1 MTNDPHEKGAQ
12 DPRREGDGSP
22 PERERAIAQALA
34 EFVDCQAREEPVDVE
49 AFCSAH
55 ADIASELRPL
65 LESLVAMDVEAAED
79 QQPFDLK
86 SLEGGAGALPAQL
99 SGHKILGEIGRGGM
113 GRVLLAY
120 DEGLRRQVAI
130 KMLSPK
136 FSENEALKT
145 RFMQEARALA
155 RLKHPNIVSIYSLGK
170 PEEPPHFVME
180 YVEGTILLEA
190 ARALTLEQKAELME
204 KVALAVDFLHEHNIL
219 HRDLKP
225 ANILVG
231 ADLEP
236 KLLDFGLARQV
247 DLEEGR
253 ITLAGDVMGTPDYFS
268 PEHARAGASLDARSD
283 VFSLGTIF
291 YELLTGALPF
301 RGESLSERMR
311 KIRDADPILP
321 RRVNP
326 DLPGDL
332 QNICLK
338 ALEKNPADR
347 YASARELAEDV
358 KRFLAGE
365 KVLAAPTTYSH
376 LMSGKVE
383 QHLREL
389 DGWRQD
395 EILSDP
401 EYDSLRKSYG
411 RLIEPEDAWILEARR
426 LSLPQVSL
434 YLGAWILIVGGAL
447 LFLFRF
453 VRLSGTPA
461 VILVGTACALT
472 AWRGIRLWK
481 EDQLRIAMAYLLA
494 FCLLLPIVL
503 LVAMGEYHLWA
514 KPAANEN
521 WELLW
526 NLTETFRQ
534 TTNAQ
539 LWWSIFLSLPAYLWL
554 RRFTRSSVFSLV
566 FAVMSAILCH
576 ITLFRFGLLD
586 HFQEDPGWYYFRL
599 IPIALIFFVAAFT
612 IERLNFPNDS
622 RYFYP
627 FAVILTLASISG
639 LAGFHKPYHQWLEH
653 EHPWTRG
660 QIEYLFILNAGI
672 LFVLQLLCGQFRSSQ
687 MRTVAKSF
695 RFFIPGHVLTSVFLL
710 GFDAWSKWQ
719 DHLEDSRM
727 KHEARFFEILLP
739 LLAGAFVYGS
749 IPKQMKN
756 YFVSGM
762 IFLAIGVIRL
772 QQDIFKDQARWPI
785 ALLIGGL
792 LFMLSAT
799 RYSAI
804 KMYVRR
810 LIRHRLSN

>member
-1 MTNDPHEKGAQ
+1 
-12 DPRREGDGSP
+12 
-22 PERERAIAQALA
+22 
-34 EFVDCQAREEPVDVE
+34 
-49 AFCSAH
+49 
-55 ADIASELRPL
+55 
-65 LESLVAMDVEAAED
+65 
-79 QQPFDLK
+79 
-86 SLEGGAGALPAQL
+86 
-99 SGHKILGEIGRGGM
+99 
-113 GRVLLAY
+113 
-120 DEGLRRQVAI
+120 
-130 KMLSPK
+130 
-136 FSENEALKT
+136 
-145 RFMQEARALA
+145 
-155 RLKHPNIVSIYSLGK
+155 
-170 PEEPPHFVME
+170 
-180 YVEGTILLEA
+180 
-190 ARALTLEQKAELME
+190 ME

-247 DLEEGR
+247 DLDEGR

-268 PEHARAGASLDARSD
+268 PEHARSGASLDARSD

-301 RGESLSERMR
+301 RGESLSERMK

-347 YASARELAEDV
+347 YASAKELAEDV

-401 EYDSLRKSYG
+401 EYDSLRKAYG
-411 RLIEPEDAWILEARR
+411 RLIEREDAWILEARR

-434 YLGAWILIVGGAL
+434 YLGAWILIVGAAL

-461 VILVGTACALT
+461 VILVGIACALT
-472 AWRGIRLWK
+472 ARRGIRLWK
-481 EDQLRIAMAYLLA
+481 EGQLRIAMAYLLA

-503 LVAMGEYHLWA
+503 LVAMGEYYLWA
-514 KPAANEN
+514 KPAANEK

-526 NLTETFRQ
+526 NLSATFRQ

-576 ITLFRFGLLD
+576 ITLFRFGLTD
-586 HFQEDPGWYYFRL
+586 HFDGDPGWYYFRL

-639 LAGFHKPYHQWLEH
+639 LAGFHKPYHEWLEH
-653 EHPWTRG
+653 AHPWTRG

-672 LFVLQLLCGQFRSSQ
+672 LFVLQLLCGRFRSSQ

-710 GFDAWSKWQ
+710 GLEAWSRWQ
-719 DHLEDSRM
+719 DHLDDLRM
-727 KHEARFFEILLP
+727 KHEARFFEVLLP
-739 LLAGAFVYGS
+739 LLACAFVYGS

-772 QQDIFKDQARWPI
+772 QQDIFQDQARWPI

-810 LIRHRLSN
+810 LIRHRP

>member
-1 MTNDPHEKGAQ
+1 MTSEPRDKGAEAR
-12 DPRREGDGSP
+12 RREGEEP
-22 PERERAIAQALA
+22 PSAREQAIARALA
-34 EFVDCQAREEPVDVE
+34 EFVDLQAREEPVDVE
-49 AFCSAH
+49 SFCKRH
-55 ADIASELRPL
+55 LDLETELRPL
-65 LESLVAMDVEAAED
+65 LDSFVAMDTDTGGEQD
-79 QQPFDLK
+79 QSDKK
-86 SLEGGAGALPAQL
+86 SLDCEPAALPAQL
-99 SGHKILGEIGRGGM
+99 SGHKILGEIGKGGM
-113 GRVLLAY
+113 GRVFLAY
-120 DEGLRRQVAI
+120 DEGLRRKVAV
-130 KMLSPK
+130 KTLSPR

-155 RLKHPNIVSIYSLGK
+155 QLRHPNIVSIYSLGK
-170 PEEPPHFVME
+170 QEEPPHFVME
-180 YVEGTILLEA
+180 YIEGTTLLEA
-190 ARALTLEQKAELME
+190 ARVLTLEQKAELME
-204 KVALAVDFLHEHNIL
+204 KVALAVDFLHEHNTL

-231 ADLEP
+231 SDLEP

-247 DLEEGR
+247 DLDDRR
-253 ITLAGDVMGTPDYFS
+253 ITLAGEVMGTPDYFS
-268 PEHARAGASLDARSD
+268 PEHTRSGASLDVRSD

-301 RGESLSERMR
+301 RGGSLSERMQ

-347 YASARELAEDV
+347 YASAKELAEDV

-401 EYDSLRKSYG
+401 EYDALRKAYG
-411 RLIEPEDAWILEARR
+411 RLVEREDAWILEARR
-426 LSLPQVSL
+426 LSMPQVSL
-434 YLGAWILIVGGAL
+434 YLGAWILITGAAL

-453 VRLSGTPA
+453 VRLTGTPA
-461 VILVGTACALT
+461 VLVVGVICALT
-472 AWRGIRLWK
+472 GRRGIRLWK
-481 EDQLRIAMAYLLA
+481 QSQLRIAMAYLLA
-494 FCLLLPIVL
+494 FCLLLPIFL
-503 LVAMGEYHLWA
+503 LVVMGEYHLWG
-514 KPAANEN
+514 KPAANTD

-526 NLTETFRQ
+526 DLSETFRQ

-554 RRFTRSSVFSLV
+554 RRFTRSSAFSLV

-576 ITLFRFGLLD
+576 VTLCRFGLLD
-586 HFQEDPGWYYFRL
+586 HFDKDPGWYYFRL
-599 IPIALIFFVAAFT
+599 IPIALLFFAAAFT
-612 IERLNFPNDS
+612 LERLDFPNDS

-627 FAVILTLASISG
+627 FAVVFALASISG
-639 LAGFHKPYHQWLEH
+639 LAAFHKPYRDWLEH
-653 EHPWTRG
+653 SHPWTRG
-660 QIEYLFILNAGI
+660 QIEYLFLINAAI
-672 LFVLQLLCGQFRSSQ
+672 LFALQFLCGRFRSSQ
-687 MRTVAKSF
+687 MRTVSKSF
-695 RFFIPGHVLTSVFLL
+695 RFFIPGHVLTSVLFLGL
-710 GFDAWSKWQ
+710 DAWNKWQ
-719 DHLEDSRM
+719 DNLEDLRM
-727 KHEARFFEILLP
+727 KQEARFFEILLP
-739 LLAGAFVYGS
+739 LLACIFVYGS

-772 QQDIFKDQARWPI
+772 QQDIFQEKARWPLS
-785 ALLIGGL
+785 LLILGIL
-792 LFMLSAT
+792 LMLFAT
-799 RYSAI
+799 KYSPV
-804 KMYVRR
+804 KMYFARMVRR
-810 LIRHRLSN
+810 RS